1 MIMMMYHDDDDH
13 HHHGKIIYS
22 IPMSNIN
29 MCHSIMIISII
40 MRIYM

>member
-1 MIMMMYHDDDDH
+1 MIMMMYHHDD